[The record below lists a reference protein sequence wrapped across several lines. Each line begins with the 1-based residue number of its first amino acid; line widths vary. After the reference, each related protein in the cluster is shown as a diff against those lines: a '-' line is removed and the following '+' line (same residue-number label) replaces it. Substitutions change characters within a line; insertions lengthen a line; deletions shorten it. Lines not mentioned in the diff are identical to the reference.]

1 MKSVCF
7 IGARGGSKG
16 IKRKNI
22 RLLDGKPLIA
32 YAIESA
38 LDSKC
43 FQHVIVSTEDKEI
56 ATIAKKYGAEIP
68 FMRPKKLA
76 VDSSSMSDVLIHGI
90 LKLRSLGYSFD
101 ALINRDSTVPF
112 IGIKEIRG
120 AVNLF
125 KKINCNGVYSVYRQ
139 HLNPYFNIMET
150 DSNGYLKLSK
160 KLKNKITRRQDA
172 PIVYQLNGL
181 FVIKPDSL
189 LKYHSTIMPK
199 ILPYEIPAEK
209 GLMID
214 TELEFKLAEL
224 IMQKKLK

>member
-1 MKSVCF
+1 VKSICF

-16 IKRKNI
+16 VKRKNI

-32 YAIESA
+32 YTIESA

-43 FQHVIVSTEDKEI
+43 FEHVIVSTDDKEI
-56 ATIAKKYGAEIP
+56 ASIAKKYGAIVP
-68 FMRPKKLA
+68 FLRPKKLA
-76 VDSSSMSDVLIHGI
+76 NDHSGMSDVLIHGI

-101 ALINRDSTVPF
+101 ALINRDCTVPF
-112 IGIKEIRG
+112 IDIKDMRG

-139 HLNPYFNIMET
+139 HQNPYFNMMET

-160 KLKNKITRRQDA
+160 KLKHKILRRQDA

-181 FVIKPDSL
+181 FVIKPSAL
-189 LKYHSTIMPK
+189 LKYGSTTMPK
-199 ILPYEIPAEK
+199 ILPYEISPEH
-209 GLMID
+209 GFMID
-214 TELEFKLAEL
+214 TELEFKLSEV
-224 IMQKKLK
+224 MLKEK